1 MVCKIIEL
9 QDFCFRELE
18 MKVLKTE
25 KRAKYFPNRLVET
38 MAGCIFIK
46 LSCYSVLLV
55 KINLI

>member
-1 MVCKIIEL
+1 
-9 QDFCFRELE
+9 

-46 LSCYSVLLV
+46 LLLRF
-55 KINLI
+55 IG